1 MAALTT
7 NAGFIAAG
15 GVISDVWYD
24 PSSGY
29 KHLNVTIPASQ
40 GGATNTIAAACFGL
54 TTVEGADNAR
64 ISSSDKAFLAG
75 PSFDKTKLY
84 LYTLV
89 DATDATRNSPAD
101 TSAATKC
108 HVYGKE

>member
-7 NAGFIAAG
+7 NAEFIAAG
-15 GVISDVWYD
+15 GVISDVFYD
-24 PSSGY
+24 PQSGF
-29 KHLNVTIPASQ
+29 KHLYVTVPASQ

-54 TTVEGADNAR
+54 TTVEGADSAR

-84 LYTLV
+84 FYTLV
-89 DATDATRNSPAD
+89 DATDATRNSPSD
-101 TSAATKC
+101 TTAVTKC
-108 HVYGKE
+108 HVYGTE